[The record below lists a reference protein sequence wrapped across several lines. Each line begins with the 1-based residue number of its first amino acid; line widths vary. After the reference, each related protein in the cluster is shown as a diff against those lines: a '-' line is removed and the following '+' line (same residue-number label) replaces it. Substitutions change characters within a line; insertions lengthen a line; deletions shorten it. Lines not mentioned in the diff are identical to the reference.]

1 MQMNITVFSPE
12 YGKIAGFIHIEY
24 KIAGM
29 SSLTALGEKYPETLT
44 NQCKWP
50 HTCIHQLLQEN
61 NWNSLREK
69 KCLDH
74 LFFIRLT

>member
-1 MQMNITVFSPE
+1 MQMNITVFFPE
-12 YGKIAGFIHIEY
+12 YVKITGFIHIEY
-24 KIAGM
+24 KIVGM
-29 SSLTALGEKYPETLT
+29 SSLADLGEKYPETLI

-69 KCLDH
+69 NLWITYFLLD
-74 LFFIRLT
+74 